1 MSDIDNGWS
10 SEVLPPGG
18 ERGCSLREGKDFRPR
33 DIEPEWGVDSE
44 LTDGEASL
52 IDSSSSDGI
61 DSLDIV
67 LVDKIDSRPFSLP
80 TVSSSSSGGLRRKS
94 SGLFPSDIDNSFS
107 VTPVCRRILSSV
119 SLCPAPFRFLPLQ
132 LFCKGMDVIARS
144 AATEGGK
151 ASGECI
157 VRARRPESSECRFPV
172 CLSFL
177 D

>member
-10 SEVLPPGG
+10 SEMLSPGG
-18 ERGCSLREGKDFRPR
+18 ERGCRLRDGRDFRPR

-94 SGLFPSDIDNSFS
+94 SGLLPSDIDNSFS
-107 VTPVCRRILSSV
+107 VTPVCLRMLSSV
-119 SLCPAPFRFLPLQ
+119 NLCPAPFRFLAL
-132 LFCKGMDVIARS
+132 
-144 AATEGGK
+144 
-151 ASGECI
+151 
-157 VRARRPESSECRFPV
+157 
-172 CLSFL
+172 
-177 D
+177 